1 MSSRLPWSK
10 KMSVDNM
17 RRIRRKR
24 LNGMAFLVWFGCMG
38 RCFEEVLMFVC
49 GLCMEICFD
58 VVVDE
63 MNLDN

>member
-1 MSSRLPWSK
+1 
-10 KMSVDNM
+10 M

-24 LNGMAFLVWFGCMG
+24 LNGMAVLVGFWVA
-38 RCFEEVLMFVC
+38 RSFEEKLMFVC

-63 MNLDN
+63 MDLDI